1 MMIYIFHSL
10 IQKSF
15 LKREAKKIVKSSI
28 QEEND
33 FNFAKFDAI
42 ENTLKEITDACLE
55 VPMLENKKVVIVENA
70 FFLALNNKTKD
81 KINSEKDYEYFIKY
95 LKKPCEETDLIL
107 LVYSDKLDT
116 KGKIYK
122 ALNGKANIASF
133 APLKEKDWEKYTQ
146 TLVDK
151 RKLNIEYSAIKELA
165 KRTLNDRD
173 RLINEIEKLS
183 LYSDKIN
190 LNDIVTLVAEP
201 IEDSAFALSNALL
214 KGDTASSL
222 FTFYD
227 LMKIKNTQPEVLL
240 MMLASQF
247 RFIYTV
253 TYMCNKQGKD
263 LLDVASEL
271 NANEFRVKI
280 AYQNGKKLKKITKL
294 FDDIYDLDLKI
305 KSGRIDHVLALELF
319 LINFKKNYF

>member
-1 MMIYIFHSL
+1 MIYIFHSL

-15 LKREAKKIVKSSI
+15 LKREAKKIIKSSL

-33 FNFAKFDAI
+33 FNFAKFDAS
-42 ENTLKEITDACLE
+42 ESPLREIINACLE
-55 VPMLENKKVVIVENA
+55 VPMLENKKVVVVEDA
-70 FFLALNNKTKD
+70 FFLAGGKSKD
-81 KINSEKDYEYFIKY
+81 KINTDKDYEILVKY
-95 LKKPCEETDLIL
+95 LSNPVEETDLVL

-116 KGKIYK
+116 RSKAFK
-122 ALNGKANIASF
+122 ALDGKAKIASF
-133 APLKEKDWEKYTQ
+133 APLKEKDWEKYTE
-146 TLVDK
+146 TLISK
-151 RKLNIEYSAIKELA
+151 TNLEIEYPAIKELA

-183 LYSDKIN
+183 LYSNKIN

-214 KGDTASSL
+214 KGDIGSSL

-247 RFIYTV
+247 RFMFIVSYLES
-253 TYMCNKQGKD
+253 KGKD
-263 LLDVASEL
+263 LLDIAEEL
-271 NANEFRVKI
+271 HANEYRVKI
-280 AYQNGKKLKKITKL
+280 AYQNAKKIKNITKL
-294 FDDIYDLDLKI
+294 FDDIYNLDLQI

-319 LINFKKNYF
+319 IINFKKNYF